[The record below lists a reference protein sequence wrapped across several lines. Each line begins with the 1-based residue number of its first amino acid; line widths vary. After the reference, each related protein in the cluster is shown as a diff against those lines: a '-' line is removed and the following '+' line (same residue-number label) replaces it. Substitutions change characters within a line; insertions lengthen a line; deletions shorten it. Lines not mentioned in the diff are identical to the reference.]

1 MQKPILSHLLG
12 VIVLALAFISS
23 SFAQQPAP
31 TPKEVQIK
39 NIVLEPGVMQGSNR
53 QWIKVVTQF
62 ESTPRWADGISFSY
76 AVLLGAGDQFRVLP
90 GIVRYANVKGGP
102 NRAVMYISPNTAER
116 FGPPLAV
123 HVKAFYKDDQADEF
137 ALKPPANV
145 NQQWEAKYNKYP
157 GLLMTVLST
166 PWVFSDYSASPDIF
180 AAQ

>member
-1 MQKPILSHLLG
+1 MHKPIRLHLIG
-12 VIVLALAFISS
+12 TVVSLAAASL

-39 NIVLEPGVMQGSNR
+39 NVVLESGATQGSNR
-53 QWIKVVTQF
+53 PWIKVVTQF
-62 ESTPRWADGISFSY
+62 ESTPRWADGISFNY

-90 GIVRYANVKGGP
+90 GIVRYANIKGGA

-116 FGPPLAV
+116 FGAPLAV

-137 ALKPPANV
+137 SLKPPGNV
-145 NQQWEAKYNKYP
+145 DPQWESKYNKYP
-157 GLLMTVLST
+157 GLLMTVLNT
-166 PWVFSDYSASPDIF
+166 PWVFTDYSASPDIF